1 MKRMSLPRAL
11 IFGSLSLGV
20 AVAMASC
27 SASNENSS
35 SGSTPSG
42 GSGATLSGTLNGA
55 GSTAQSAAMTAW
67 QAAFQTANSGVTV
80 NYDPVGSGGGVDQFL
95 AGGINFAGSDAYLSS
110 DQLNQATKTCGG
122 DPIEVPVY
130 VSPIAVIYN
139 LSSVTSL
146 NLSPSTLAQI
156 FAGKIT
162 TWNDPAIVADNPGV
176 TLPSTTITPVHR
188 SDSSG
193 TTDNFT
199 DYLAQA
205 ATSDWTY
212 PASEDWPIK
221 NGEAANGTS
230 GVVAAVQAGEGAI
243 GYADASQAGSLG
255 KATITVGSASVGP
268 TAAAASKV
276 LDESTP
282 VSGRPA
288 TDLAMNVNR
297 TTTTA
302 GAYPIVLISYQIGF
316 CQHQKSEADANLIKA
331 FESYVVSADG
341 QQAAASAAGSAP
353 LTPALTTKP
362 PRPRSTPSRPSSAH
376 PAVRLISRMPG
387 SAPPPRGADPGPT
400 SDLRT
405 T

>member
-11 IFGSLSLGV
+11 VFGSLSLGV

-42 GSGATLSGTLNGA
+42 GSGGSGASLSGTLNGA
-55 GSTAQSAAMTAW
+55 GSSAQSAAMTAW

-110 DQLNQATKTCGG
+110 DQLTQATKTCGG

-139 LSSVTSL
+139 LPSVTSL

-162 TWNDPAIVADNPGV
+162 TWNDPAIVKDNPGT

-199 DYLAQA
+199 DYLSQA

-221 NGEAANGTS
+221 NGEAASGTS
-230 GVVAAVQAGEGAI
+230 GVVAAVQAGAGAI

-282 VSGRPA
+282 VTGRPA
-288 TDLAMNVNR
+288 TDLAMTVNR

-302 GAYPIVLISYQIGF
+302 GAYPIVLISYQIV
-316 CQHQKSEADANLIKA
+316 CQHQKSEAAANLIKA

-341 QQAAASAAGSAP
+341 QAAAASAAGSAP
-353 LTPALTTKP
+353 LTPALTTKAQ
-362 PRPRSTPSRPSSAH
+362 TAIDTIT
-376 PAVRLISRMPG
+376 AN
-387 SAPPPRGADPGPT
+387 
-400 SDLRT
+400 
-405 T
+405 